1 LILRLARRT
10 DISAVSA
17 VEDGPMQV
25 DTRSIV
31 PTAQP
36 VRPAPLG
43 HRALKWTGI
52 AVTAAAATAAVFLA
66 SCLAVA
72 MGLLA

>member
-1 LILRLARRT
+1 
-10 DISAVSA
+10 
-17 VEDGPMQV
+17 MQV
-25 DTRSIV
+25 DSRSIMS
-31 PTAQP
+31 AARP

-43 HRALKWTGI
+43 RRALKWTGI
-52 AVTAAAATAAVFLA
+52 AATAAAATAAVFLA